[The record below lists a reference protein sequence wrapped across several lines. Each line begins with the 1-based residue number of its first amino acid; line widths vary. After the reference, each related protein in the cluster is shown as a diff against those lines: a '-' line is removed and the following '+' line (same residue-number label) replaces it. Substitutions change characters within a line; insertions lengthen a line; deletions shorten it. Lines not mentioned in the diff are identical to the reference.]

1 MANRKKDQPPDIIS
15 ELENEN
21 KKDLQTRCGER
32 IIKIREWEGL
42 TQETLAEELN
52 TTPQT
57 ISLAERG
64 AQMLSPEHA
73 RKITQKYGYSLDWIY
88 GISKTPKT
96 ENRKYYVD
104 IREIISIKDNAVHVK
119 LPSDLYEYLRDLGNL
134 QKRRIDK
141 QLTRKEVS
149 ILHDELDR
157 DLHSH
162 GTDCFY
168 WAETDIEKMK
178 LKLKLNHGDDIDIC
192 T

>member
-1 MANRKKDQPPDIIS
+1 MANRKKDRPPEIIQ
-15 ELENEN
+15 ELESEN
-21 KKDLQTRCGER
+21 RKDLQIRCGER
-32 IIKIREWEGL
+32 ISKIREWEGL
-42 TQETLAEELN
+42 TQETLAEELD

-64 AQMLSPEHA
+64 VQMLSPEHA
-73 RKITQKYGYSLDWIY
+73 RKITQKYSYTLDWIY
-88 GISKTPKT
+88 GVSEIPKT

-104 IREIISIKDNAVHVK
+104 IREILSINDNTVQVK

-134 QKRRIDK
+134 QKRKTDK
-141 QLTRKEVS
+141 HLTSKEAS
-149 ILHDELDR
+149 ILLDKLDR
-157 DLHSH
+157 DLHAH